1 MRHRVLSLS
10 LLLTSCL
17 FQYEAIAMDTIDLSP
32 IDEAKRT
39 VVSIKIRQNNSAYN
53 HPESSYGTGFVI
65 DIKRGII
72 ATNRHIASVDAVARY
87 EAYFFNGKTAD
98 LKFVWNDPHHDF
110 AFLKVGPK
118 DLPEGIPQLSFT
130 DAKTGDNISI
140 IGNNGGVS
148 YSIQTGTITDLFD
161 STSTIGSAPQHAL
174 TMSVNTV
181 GGSSGSPVFNKRYE
195 IIGLNFGGS
204 QTSKFAVPISY
215 VTDALNY
222 IKEEKH
228 PPRYSTGVFMDLL
241 ALDHAKDYYGF
252 EDTGIE
258 KYITDTPDSRSR
270 ILQVATVLPN
280 PAVSNP
286 LQVGDIIKSVEGKE
300 AYYDSYAFE
309 KVVNASNGEPV
320 KVVVSREGTELS
332 LDVPTIDLNALEG
345 SKFISFANS
354 IFAPVNLHKSFSTG
368 MPIGRVC
375 MSYYPSGTLFCE
387 LENLH
392 GEDYPF
398 LLTKILGQPI
408 QSLKD
413 VESLIPLVTEKKK
426 ITYEGCLHASR
437 NYTCDQGPRS
447 LFIRY
452 DSSYYPAPEWVS
464 FDFDKHEWV
473 RKAID
478 VEGLSSSRSE

>member
-1 MRHRVLSLS
+1 
-10 LLLTSCL
+10 
-17 FQYEAIAMDTIDLSP
+17 MDTIDLSP

-39 VVSIKIRQNNSAYN
+39 VVSIKIRQNNSAYA

-65 DIKRGII
+65 DTKRGII
-72 ATNRHIASVDAVARY
+72 ATNRHISSVDAVAHY
-87 EAYFFNGKTAD
+87 EAYFFNGTTAD
-98 LKFVWNDPHHDF
+98 LKFIWNDPHHDF

-130 DAKTGDNISI
+130 DAKTGDDISI

-161 STSTIGSAPQHAL
+161 STSTIRYAPQHAL
-174 TMSVNTV
+174 TMSVNTA
-181 GGSSGSPVFNKRYE
+181 GGSSGSPVFNIRYE

-204 QTSKFAVPISY
+204 QTSQYAVPISY
-215 VTDALNY
+215 VTDALDF
-222 IKEEKH
+222 IKEEKY
-228 PPRYSTGVFMDLL
+228 PPRYSTGMFMDLL
-241 ALDHAKDYYGF
+241 ALDHARNYYDF
-252 EDTGIE
+252 RETEIE
-258 KYITDTPDSRSR
+258 KQITGTPDARSR
-270 ILQVATVLPN
+270 ILQVALILPD
-280 PAVSNP
+280 PSVSNP
-286 LQVGDIIKSVEGKE
+286 LQVGDIIVSVEGKE
-300 AYYDSYAFE
+300 TLYDYYSFE
-309 KVVNASNGEPV
+309 KLVNASNGKPLN
-320 KVVVSREGTELS
+320 VVVSREGTKLS

-375 MSYYPSGTLFCE
+375 MSYYPSGTLFSDF
-387 LENLH
+387 ENPH

-398 LLTKILGQPI
+398 LFTKILGQPI
-408 QSLKD
+408 LSLKD
-413 VESLIPLVTEKKK
+413 VERLIPFVTEKKK

-447 LFIRY
+447 LFTRY
-452 DSSYYPAPEWVS
+452 DSSYYPAPQWIY
-464 FDFDKHEWV
+464 FDFEKGEWI

-478 VEGLSSSRSE
+478 VEGSSSSRSE